1 MSPLQIISQFLTYKF
16 PWWGICQLKFDPNY
30 NTLYMRCVNP
40 DTRKAIFKEASA
52 LSNLDIGIARFIV
65 VYPGY
70 PDIII
75 PYAHSQ

>member
-1 MSPLQIISQFLTYKF
+1 
-16 PWWGICQLKFDPNY
+16 
-30 NTLYMRCVNP
+30 MRCVNP
-40 DTRKAIFKEASA
+40 DTRRAIFKEASA
-52 LSNLDIGIARFIV
+52 LSNLDIGIERFIV